1 MAAWEMTTNALMV
14 SFLFEL
20 ERAIISCTATEGQNS
35 PHLFIR
41 SSKGRWRWKCECG
54 NIIHAREIK
63 LSQPKCSHRYCIRI
77 KKKELMTNVS
87 HTILVIALLSKQILL
102 TILKGPNNVQ
112 DLLCSKEHIHI
123 FKDRSKGSACS
134 RGCSV
139 NNPLGCFIFLFCKY
153 Q

>member
-1 MAAWEMTTNALMV
+1 MTDGLHHSLVVKESYEAFMAAWEMTTNALMV

-63 LSQPKCSHRYCIRI
+63 LS
-77 KKKELMTNVS
+77 
-87 HTILVIALLSKQILL
+87 
-102 TILKGPNNVQ
+102 
-112 DLLCSKEHIHI
+112 
-123 FKDRSKGSACS
+123 
-134 RGCSV
+134 
-139 NNPLGCFIFLFCKY
+139 
-153 Q
+153 